1 MAFPSLSDRTGQARA
16 RRRAQMQVAAGH
28 TGVQAG
34 TCSCACNAGIRR
46 RRAGWAGGRPIA
58 FRTARPV
65 HLCWRGVMK
74 SVDFPQSATSSVI
87 KTHRMRRQLPI
98 PLSLCLA
105 AACAW
110 PLGARAF
117 LGPLPPCVLRAGLAL
132 APLPRTAR
140 GRVTAACRLPL
151 TLRAAADAD
160 ADAEL
165 TKEQKLKKYQNLA
178 VELITKAKKLPPG

>member
-1 MAFPSLSDRTGQARA
+1 MGWGAARRLQDCAARPSLLAWCDEVT
-16 RRRAQMQVAAGH
+16 
-28 TGVQAG
+28 
-34 TCSCACNAGIRR
+34 
-46 RRAGWAGGRPIA
+46 
-58 FRTARPV
+58 
-65 HLCWRGVMK
+65 
-74 SVDFPQSATSSVI
+74 VDFPQSATSSVI

-140 GRVTAACRLPL
+140 GGVTAACRLPL